1 MEKIVSAIKFIND
14 VLSLADITEKT
25 NKDSIRIN
33 VFFDIEYYCISL
45 NKLVRMDCFISK
57 FESLIEICYRSI
69 NHSKY
74 YIFYDLM
81 KEDFVFLKGREIK
94 HFKIENPKGKSL
106 TEIIEQNNSF
116 ILNTAYIEYM
126 LKKIPSLLN
135 KLNFYTLETITQIA
149 FEYYSKFK
157 KSIQD
162 KEDNKQILL
171 QTAYFIGDEN
181 YKIVYQRD
189 YDKHLL
195 ITTQLV
201 VLQDYD
207 DFSFRNDEE
216 LIAKY
221 TDYIKKQIIN
231 IANNYNLLSLS
242 NYFHVYQYNS
252 INEDGATISFVNIDF
267 EFDELV
273 KLLFFVDMM
282 EIIDKI

>member
-14 VLSLADITEKT
+14 VLLLADITEKT

-57 FESLIEICYRSI
+57 FESLIEICYRPI

-149 FEYYSKFK
+149 F
-157 KSIQD
+157 
-162 KEDNKQILL
+162 
-171 QTAYFIGDEN
+171 
-181 YKIVYQRD
+181 
-189 YDKHLL
+189 
-195 ITTQLV
+195 
-201 VLQDYD
+201 
-207 DFSFRNDEE
+207 
-216 LIAKY
+216 
-221 TDYIKKQIIN
+221 
-231 IANNYNLLSLS
+231 
-242 NYFHVYQYNS
+242 
-252 INEDGATISFVNIDF
+252 
-267 EFDELV
+267 
-273 KLLFFVDMM
+273 
-282 EIIDKI
+282 